1 MPKNLPQ
8 HPKPLHALLT
18 LALPALGIA
27 CIALLLG
34 APRAGMYRFGWALAY
49 LFTALGTQRFL
60 TRTDRRAQALFGGLG
75 ALFAMAQALGY
86 RLQQAGSV
94 GLSGVLLGIGVGIGF
109 APALGFGFRWVS
121 DALARMRPG
130 VFTMRPR
137 RFFLLA
143 FGILFLGWLPVFLA
157 YYPGLFAYD
166 VTTQIDEIL
175 SGTLTNRNP
184 LLHTLFIGGFYL
196 LGGALGSHTLG
207 IALSVLCQM
216 ALMAA
221 IFAHALGYL
230 AQRIGNR
237 ALWWG
242 MLAWLALFPV
252 HAMLAISCTK
262 DTLFSGLMLLY
273 ALRLHALTH
282 SPALL
287 ARRRWF
293 AATLGLI
300 ALLCLMRNNA
310 FFGILLC
317 LPLGM
322 YALPRTAWLRLVALV
337 GGGLLLFL
345 GLSAGLKTLLV
356 ADGVNQTELV
366 SLPSQQMARVYAL
379 HQDTLPASVEIA
391 YYLPTVQDYTPH
403 SADAVKTF
411 ANVRR
416 PGRLWGFIKLWG
428 KLGLQFPAEYLDAF
442 LLNTQGYWWLDDP
455 SHAAIYGEGLATRQG
470 YLLSDTKPGYDVVHQ
485 SLFPPLE
492 ALYERLF
499 SANEY
504 QRLPVISLLFAP
516 SLYLWLTAFSL
527 ARAWYARLRGRL
539 LISAFLLC
547 YFLPFFL
554 GACALIRYVYPLI
567 CCMPLLL
574 WLPEAAPPAASPG
587 EGAPA

>member
-1 MPKNLPQ
+1 MQNNRQMPWT
-8 HPKPLHALLT
+8 PLQTLLV
-18 LALPALGIA
+18 LLMPGIGVA
-27 CIALLLG
+27 CFALLLG
-34 APRAGMYRFGWALAY
+34 MPRALMYRFVWAIAY
-49 LFTALGTQRFL
+49 AALVLGTRHFL
-60 TRTDRRAQALFGGLG
+60 LETDRRFQLGYGIAGGLF
-75 ALFAMAQALGY
+75 ALTQALGF
-86 RLQQAGSV
+86 RLQHSGGTGWV
-94 GLSGVLLGIGVGIGF
+94 GLALCLGVGIGL
-109 APALGFGFRWVS
+109 APALGFGFGRVA
-121 DALARMRPG
+121 DRLARVRPSEH
-130 VFTMRPR
+130 TLRPR
-137 RFFLLA
+137 VRFWLA
-143 FGILFLGWLPVFLA
+143 FCIILLGWLPVFLA

-166 VTTQIDEIL
+166 VATQIGEII
-175 SGTLTNRNP
+175 SGKLTNRNP
-184 LLHTLFIGGFYL
+184 LLHTLFLGGFYQ
-196 LGGALGSHTLG
+196 LGGLLGSHTLG

-221 IFAHALGYL
+221 IFAYMLNYL
-230 AQRIGNR
+230 AGANGNR
-237 ALWWG
+237 AAWWVS
-242 MLAWLALFPV
+242 LVWLALFPT

-273 ALRLHALTH
+273 AVRLHALTRN
-282 SPALL
+282 PALL

-322 YALPRTAWLRLVALV
+322 FALPRTAWRRLAALV
-337 GGGLLLFL
+337 GGGLLLYL
-345 GLSAGLKTLLV
+345 GVSAGLKTVLA

-416 PGRLWGFIKLWG
+416 PGRLWGFAKLWG
-428 KLGLQFPAEYLDAF
+428 KLGLQFPMEYLDAF
-442 LLNTQGYWWLDDP
+442 LLNTQGYWWLDDT
-455 SHAAIYGEGLATRQG
+455 SHAAIYGQGLATRQG
-470 YLLSDTKPGYDVVHQ
+470 YLLSDTKPGFNVMHQ
-485 SLFPPLE
+485 SLLPPLE
-492 ALYERLF
+492 TLYEQLF
-499 SANEY
+499 SANDY

-516 SLYLWLTAFSL
+516 ALYLWLTFFAL
-527 ARAWYARLRGRL
+527 VRAWHARQRGRL
-539 LISAFLLC
+539 LLGTFLLC
-547 YFLPFFL
+547 YFLPFLF

-574 WLPEAAPPAASPG
+574 WLPEVRAASP
-587 EGAPA
+587 APAAGSPG